1 MKVDPTDHIAQQI
14 EALVFASEQGI
25 TAEEIQAVLEA
36 ATEREHSLAS
46 ISETLEALE
55 AKYAADTQVLE
66 LKRINNAYQLLT
78 KAVYYPVV
86 GQLQQYRARKK
97 LSQAA
102 METLAIIAYRQPITK
117 LEIEQIRGVNCDYSV
132 QRLLDRG
139 LIQIA
144 GKSSAIG
151 HPILYATSDF
161 FMDYFGM
168 DTPADLP
175 RLKDIVNEDNT
186 IGQPAE

>member
-1 MKVDPTDHIAQQI
+1 MDRTDHIAQQI

-78 KAVYYPVV
+78 KAAYYPVV

-175 RLKDIVNEDNT
+175 RLKDIVDEDNT

>member
-1 MKVDPTDHIAQQI
+1 MERQV

-25 TAEEIQAVLEA
+25 TAEEIKAVLEIANESPCEESHVEA
-36 ATEREHSLAS
+36 ALQ
-46 ISETLEALE
+46 ALHD
-55 AKYAADTQVLE
+55 KYADESQVLE
-66 LKRINNAYQLLT
+66 LRRINNAYQLLT
-78 KAVYYPVV
+78 KAAYHPAVS
-86 GQLQQYRARKK
+86 QLQHYRARKK

-117 LEIEQIRGVNCDYSV
+117 LEMEQIRGVNCDYSV

-139 LIQIA
+139 LIKIA

-151 HPILYATSDF
+151 HPILYATSDL
-161 FMDYFGM
+161 FMDYFGV

-175 RLKDIVNEDNT
+175 RLKDIVTDENT
-186 IGQPAE
+186 VGEPAG

>member
-1 MKVDPTDHIAQQI
+1 MKVDRTDHIAQQI

-78 KAVYYPVV
+78 KAAYYPVV

-175 RLKDIVNEDNT
+175 RLKDIVDEDNT

>member
-1 MKVDPTDHIAQQI
+1 MDKAKHIERQI
-14 EALVFASEQGI
+14 EALIFASEQGI
-25 TAEEIQAVLEA
+25 SVADIQLVLEA
-36 ATEREHSLAS
+36 ATEQALDEPS
-46 ISETLEALE
+46 IKAALQAIE
-55 AKYAADTQVLE
+55 EKYANDTQVLE

-78 KAVYYPVV
+78 KPDYHPVV
-86 GQLQQYRARKK
+86 NQLQQFRAKKK

-117 LEIEQIRGVNCDYSV
+117 LEMEQIRGVNCDYSV

-139 LIQIA
+139 LIKIA

-151 HPILYATSDF
+151 QPILYATSDL
-161 FMDYFGM
+161 FMDYFGI

-175 RLKDIVNEDNT
+175 QIKDIVTNENT
-186 IGQPAE
+186 IGEPSD

>member
-1 MKVDPTDHIAQQI
+1 MDARKNIEQHI
-14 EALVFASEQGI
+14 EALIFASEQGI
-25 TAEEIQAVLEA
+25 TAEEIQTVLEA
-36 ATEREHSLAS
+36 AFDVPHSLPH
-46 ISETLEALE
+46 ISEALE
-55 AKYAADTQVLE
+55 VIRAKYAAETQVLE
-66 LKRINNAYQLLT
+66 LRQINNAYQLLT
-78 KAVYYPVV
+78 KADYHPVV
-86 GQLQQYRARKK
+86 SQLQQYRARKK

-117 LEIEQIRGVNCDYSV
+117 LEMEQIRGVNCDYSV

-139 LIQIA
+139 LIKIA

-151 HPILYATSDF
+151 HPLLYATSDL

-186 IGQPAE
+186 VGAPAE

>member
-1 MKVDPTDHIAQQI
+1 LKVDPTDHIAQQI

-78 KAVYYPVV
+78 KAAYYPVV

-175 RLKDIVNEDNT
+175 RLKDIVDEDNT

>member
-1 MKVDPTDHIAQQI
+1 MYPTDQLAQQI

-25 TAEEIQAVLEA
+25 TAEEIQAVLES
-36 ATEREHSLAS
+36 ATEQELPLES
-46 ISETLEALE
+46 IAEALKALE

-66 LKRINNAYQLLT
+66 LKRINNAYQFLT
-78 KAVYYPVV
+78 KSEYYPVV

-102 METLAIIAYRQPITK
+102 METLAIIAYRQPLTK

-139 LIQIA
+139 LIKIA

-151 HPILYATSDF
+151 HPILYATSDL

-186 IGQPAE
+186 IGQPTD

>member
-78 KAVYYPVV
+78 KAAYYPVV

-175 RLKDIVNEDNT
+175 RLKDIVDEDNT